1 MFKVII
7 HIDVVEDLM
16 FYHYPREELIANG
29 KVPWRDFTWHFGR
42 SDGKIEEEDFKVLSR
57 ACAPTLLP
65 DGTIIMMRI
74 VAEARVEQMKET
86 GEVGGIGVNLRIV
99 EGWHI
104 GICLP
109 HSRVVTTQ

>member
-1 MFKVII
+1 MAKLKRMISKSYLE
-7 HIDVVEDLM
+7 H
-16 FYHYPREELIANG
+16 
-29 KVPWRDFTWHFGR
+29 VP
-42 SDGKIEEEDFKVLSR
+42 
-57 ACAPTLLP
+57 PTLLP